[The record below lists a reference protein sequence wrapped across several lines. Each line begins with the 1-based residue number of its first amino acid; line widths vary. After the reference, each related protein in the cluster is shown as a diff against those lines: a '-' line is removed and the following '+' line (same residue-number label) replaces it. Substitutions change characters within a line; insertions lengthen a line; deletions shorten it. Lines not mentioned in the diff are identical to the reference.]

1 MSWIVA
7 PKNVQLSGKAML
19 TQKLA
24 AVLGR
29 LSGCRKMHDMWRS
42 DALICKSELENISVD
57 FRFELGSPGVSK
69 IAASCTAIR
78 TAVDIAPSNF
88 PRASRFVKAAMDN
101 ISKVSTAVSGVDP
114 SEASTLEIG
123 MESWAEQLAE
133 ARSQMPDG
141 IDWNLD

>member
-42 DALICKSELENISVD
+42 DALICIH
-57 FRFELGSPGVSK
+57 
-69 IAASCTAIR
+69 
-78 TAVDIAPSNF
+78 
-88 PRASRFVKAAMDN
+88 PRPRPWILVWTTGLN
-101 ISKVSTAVSGVDP
+101 
-114 SEASTLEIG
+114 
-123 MESWAEQLAE
+123 
-133 ARSQMPDG
+133 
-141 IDWNLD
+141 N